1 MYRLAAGGTFKVRL
15 SNIKNPLSAQV
26 FGPLFVDTNSY
37 LFPFESSP
45 D

>member
-26 FGPLFVDTNSY
+26 FY
-37 LFPFESSP
+37 LGVSTLDYQSRGL